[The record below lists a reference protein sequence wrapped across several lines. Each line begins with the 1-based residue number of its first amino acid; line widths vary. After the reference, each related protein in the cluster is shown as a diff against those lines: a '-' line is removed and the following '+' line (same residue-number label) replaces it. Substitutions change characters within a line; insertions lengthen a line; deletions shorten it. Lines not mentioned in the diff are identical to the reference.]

1 MNYSNF
7 LKNIDKIEPGDR
19 VQIHYKSKLAS
30 DNGVTITKENKE
42 DILRAIGDMNDKI
55 KSIVVYKKWGE

>member
-1 MNYSNF
+1 MNYRNY

-19 VQIHYKSKLAS
+19 VQIHYKSKLAL

-42 DILRAIGDMNDKI
+42 DILKAIDEMSDKI
-55 KSIVVYKKWGE
+55 KSIDVYKKWGE